1 MRLLLSVPFDITQIC
16 CTSII
21 TIVRSSVRLDRR
33 LYDIIEAILSLIN
46 VPEQLSALSIP
57 PYNKI

>member
-21 TIVRSSVRLDRR
+21 TIVRSSARLDRR
-33 LYDIIEAILSLIN
+33 LYDIIEAIL
-46 VPEQLSALSIP
+46 VTYQCP
-57 PYNKI
+57 